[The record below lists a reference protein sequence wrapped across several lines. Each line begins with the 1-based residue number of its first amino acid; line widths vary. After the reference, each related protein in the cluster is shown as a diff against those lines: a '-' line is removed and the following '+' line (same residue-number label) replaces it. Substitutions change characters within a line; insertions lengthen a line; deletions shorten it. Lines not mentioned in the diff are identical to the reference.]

1 MNPLLALPPWA
12 ALAVAL
18 LALASALL
26 TLIGCIGLLRLK
38 QFYQRVH
45 APTLGT
51 TLSLYLML
59 AATMLFF
66 FLDQGRP
73 VLHVLLIAACVI
85 VTTPITLML
94 LVRAALAR
102 EHKHNTAGVTPV
114 APIDTGNDKHEPGS
128 E

>member
-1 MNPLLALPPWA
+1 TVYRGGSDHRPAGLCRQCGIREVPAARGVDRMNPLLALPPWA
-12 ALAVAL
+12 ALTVAL

-51 TLSLYLML
+51 TLGLYLML
-59 AATMLFF
+59 AATILFF
-66 FLDQGRP
+66 CLDQGRP

-85 VTTPITLML
+85 VTTPI
-94 LVRAALAR
+94 
-102 EHKHNTAGVTPV
+102 
-114 APIDTGNDKHEPGS
+114 
-128 E
+128 